1 MPLEGIAAGIRP
13 ALQKNAFTG
22 SLKFDCGDAGVVVL
36 ADGTATTT
44 NRDTDCTIS
53 ISEDNLTKLLAGK
66 LNPMMAVATG
76 KLKIAGNAA
85 VAMGLSKLL
94 GS

>member
-13 ALQKNAFTG
+13 ALQKNAFAG

-36 ADGTATTT
+36 ADGTATT
-44 NRDTDCTIS
+44 NDRETDCTIS
-53 ISEDNLTKLLAGK
+53 ISEANLTKLLAGK
-66 LNPMMAVATG
+66 LNPMLAVATG

-85 VAMGLSKLL
+85 VAMSLSKLL
-94 GS
+94 G